1 MTNAPSTLELAHD
14 GHDARHAHG
23 AQGAQ
28 AGPLALLVSPL
39 GGRPRRHPLPADGSV
54 VLGGA
59 WAVGG
64 SDDDARIAIDDP
76 AISARHAR
84 IEVARGRARLV
95 DLGSR
100 NGTWL
105 GGARVVEAALP
116 PGVCA
121 ILGHSTIALEAAAAG
136 DEGARAGAVDADG
149 PDDEGEP
156 LPGAIG
162 RSAEMRALARTVRA
176 FAPLSA
182 PVLVRGESGSGKELV
197 ARALHLL
204 SPRAS
209 GPFHAQNLGALPREL
224 AEGELFG
231 HERGAFTGAIA
242 ARPGL
247 FELADGGTLFLD
259 ELGELPLEMQ
269 AKLLR
274 VLEMGEVRR
283 IGARAA
289 KRVDV
294 RVVAATWAPLEARV
308 AEGTFRED
316 LYHRVAVL
324 VLDVPPLRARRT
336 DIVPIAEAM
345 LATARRD
352 FGPKRLSAGA
362 ASRLQSEPWP
372 GNVRELRNVVYRA
385 GAGASG
391 PVIEV
396 ADVARAMLGRAPS
409 APPPRN
415 VIDTRTAIELVGAHG
430 GNVTKAARAAG
441 VARETLRDWVRAA
454 RRSDQRGVAAR

>member
-1 MTNAPSTLELAHD
+1 MTKPPSTLELAHD
-14 GHDARHAHG
+14 DHDARGLPAR
-23 AQGAQ
+23 
-28 AGPLALLVSPL
+28 PLALLVSPL
-39 GGRPRRHPLPADGSV
+39 GGRPSRHALPEAGGV
-54 VLGGA
+54 VIGGA
-59 WAVGG
+59 WASGG
-64 SDDDARIAIDDP
+64 ADDEARIAIDDP

-84 IEVARGRARLV
+84 LEVVRGRARLL

-105 GGARVVEAALP
+105 GGARVAEAALP

-121 ILGHSTIALEAAAAG
+121 ILGHSTIVLETASAG
-136 DEGARAGAVDADG
+136 DEDARAGAGDPDARDAS
-149 PDDEGEP
+149 DAEGES

-162 RSAEMRALARTVRA
+162 SSPGMRALARTVRA

-197 ARALHLL
+197 ARALHQL

-308 AEGTFRED
+308 VEGTFRED

-324 VLDVPPLRARRT
+324 VLEVPPLRARRT
-336 DIVPIAEAM
+336 DIVPIAEAV

-352 FGPKRLSAGA
+352 FGHKRLSAGA
-362 ASRLQSEPWP
+362 ASRLQSEAWP

-396 ADVARAMLGRAPS
+396 ADVARAMMGRAPS

-415 VIDTRTAIELVGAHG
+415 VLDTRTAIELVGAHG

-454 RRSDQRGVAAR
+454 RRGDQSGVAAR